1 MKPSRLAARVASRAR
16 SDICCARF
24 WMRLDPGDGVCCA
37 LFYGSEDVAH
47 PRLPIAL
54 FRDRAQQTVI
64 DAAVC
69 HEVTADVDDRSLEQ
83 APGLQVEDVQDAS
96 GAAVTVAERVNGL
109 ELVVHDGHLD
119 ERIDSVRRAWM
130 RMDRFGRDSASA
142 LTRASATLASMQVL
156 RMAGVSRS
164 VLGGN
169 SGRAFQGTPRVV
181 REEREEYPPAEAYTF
196 SPKLYMRVPD
206 QGEHAYFLALGEARR
221 MTSVVSG
228 APPAPSPRTCS
239 ESGSTSPSS
248 EQTGAAAP
256 TFCRPCASVPCCR
269 RSTLLPRSP
278 ACARPRTDRHRRRV
292 CRRAG
297 AG

>member
-24 WMRLDPGDGVCCA
+24 W
-37 LFYGSEDVAH
+37 
-47 PRLPIAL
+47 I
-54 FRDRAQQTVI
+54 
-64 DAAVC
+64 
-69 HEVTADVDDRSLEQ
+69 
-83 APGLQVEDVQDAS
+83 QVEDVQDAS
-96 GAAVTVAERVNGL
+96 GAPVTVAERVNGL
-109 ELVVHDGHLD
+109 ELVVYDGHLD

-169 SGRAFQGTPRVV
+169 SGRAFQGTRGSYGRAGGVSTRRSIYFFP
-181 REEREEYPPAEAYTF
+181 EIIHAGPG
-196 SPKLYMRVPD
+196 SG

-256 TFCRPCASVPCCR
+256 TFYRPCASVPCCR